1 MLVRIDIM
9 RSRDTLGKFRFGRHV
24 SKVQNKG
31 KDSCNLGSEQ
41 RFHSHHP
48 SVTPD
53 QQDNSLRTLTPTEPA
68 RDQRLAQPD
77 LCDSVGS
84 APRLDHEPVGKSLG
98 GHTTWLLR

>member
-1 MLVRIDIM
+1 M
-9 RSRDTLGKFRFGRHV
+9 RSRDTLGKFRFGRHL
-24 SKVQNKG
+24 
-31 KDSCNLGSEQ
+31 DPL
-41 RFHSHHP
+41 RHP

-77 LCDSVGS
+77 LYDSVGS